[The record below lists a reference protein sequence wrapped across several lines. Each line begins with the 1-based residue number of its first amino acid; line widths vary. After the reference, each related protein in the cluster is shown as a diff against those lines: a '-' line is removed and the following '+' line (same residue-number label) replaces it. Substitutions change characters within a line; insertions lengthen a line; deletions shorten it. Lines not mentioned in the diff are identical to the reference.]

1 MLTAGARECFCSP
14 ERQRMDKLQT
24 QPAPPTVVSILYLP
38 PLEAGDHLDQ
48 APSHARY
55 EAMPPDFRAEL
66 IGGLVFV
73 PSPLR
78 LEHGES
84 HVLVMGWL
92 THYWSAT
99 PGTSVRDTA
108 TAILGDDSEP
118 QPDAPLVIEPES
130 GGQSSVS
137 EDGYATGPPELIVE
151 VASSSESIDLH
162 TKRRDYEQAGV
173 LEYVMV
179 VLRQRVVHW
188 FVLQDGTYQ
197 EVEADAHGLFKST
210 VFPGLWLDAP
220 ALIRRDIRQVMATLQ
235 QGLETPEH
243 AVFVQHLQARRSAS

>member
-1 MLTAGARECFCSP
+1 MGKRRTAPSLHTILTIPC
-14 ERQRMDKLQT
+14 
-24 QPAPPTVVSILYLP
+24 LP

-48 APSHARY
+48 ATFHARY

-66 IGGLVFV
+66 IGGVVFV

-84 HVLVMGWL
+84 HALVMGWL
-92 THYWSAT
+92 TNYWSAT
-99 PGTSVRDTA
+99 PGTSVRDNA
-108 TAILGDDSEP
+108 TAILSDDSEP
-118 QPDAPLVIEPES
+118 QPDAALVIEPES

-162 TKRRDYEQAGV
+162 AKRRDYERAGV
-173 LEYVMV
+173 LEYVVV

-188 FVLQDGTYQ
+188 FVLRDGTYR
-197 EVEADAHGLFKST
+197 EVEADASGILKST

-220 ALIRRDIRQVMATLQ
+220 ALLRRDVRQVMTTLQ
-235 QGLETPEH
+235 HGVETPEH
-243 AVFVQHLQARRSAS
+243 AAFVQQLQTHRGVS

>member
-1 MLTAGARECFCSP
+1 ME
-14 ERQRMDKLQT
+14 KLQT
-24 QPAPPTVVSILYLP
+24 QPAPPAVISVLHLP

-48 APSHARY
+48 ATFHARY

-66 IGGLVFV
+66 IGGVVFV

-84 HVLVMGWL
+84 HALIMGWL
-92 THYWSAT
+92 TNYWSAT
-99 PGTSVRDTA
+99 PGTSVRDNA

-118 QPDAPLVIEPES
+118 QPDATLVIEPER

-151 VASSSESIDLH
+151 IASNSESIDLH
-162 TKRRDYEQAGV
+162 AKRRDYEQAGV
-173 LEYVMV
+173 LEYVVV
-179 VLRQRVVHW
+179 VLRQRMVRW
-188 FVLQDGTYQ
+188 FVLQDGTYR

-220 ALIRRDIRQVMATLQ
+220 ALLRRDVRQVMTTLQ
-235 QGLETPEH
+235 RGIETPAH
-243 AVFVQHLQARRSAS
+243 AAFVQQLQARRSAS